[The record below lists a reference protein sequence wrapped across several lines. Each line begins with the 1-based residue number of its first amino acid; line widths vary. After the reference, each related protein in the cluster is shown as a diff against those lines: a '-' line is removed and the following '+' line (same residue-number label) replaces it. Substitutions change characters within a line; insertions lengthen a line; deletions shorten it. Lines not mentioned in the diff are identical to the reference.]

1 MKIKINWG
9 TGIAL
14 AFIGF
19 GIFIVT
25 LVVGTINERVDLIE
39 DNYYEAEVRYQSRME
54 EMQRT
59 EDMAIKPEVLQSGKK
74 LTIVLPGGDNTI
86 GKARFLRPN
95 NATFDFEMDILSG
108 ENTVNAQHLLS
119 GMWMIQL
126 HWETD
131 GQPFYHKV
139 NHYFK

>member
-1 MKIKINWG
+1 MNVKINWG

-25 LVVGTINERVDLIE
+25 LVVGTFGERVDLIE
-39 DNYYEAEVRYQSRME
+39 ENYYEAEVRYQSRME

-59 EDMAIKPEVLQSGKK
+59 EDMAVKPEVIQNGKA
-74 LTIVLPGGDNTI
+74 LTIVLPGKDNTS
-86 GKARFLRPN
+86 GKARFLRPD
-95 NATFDFEMDILSG
+95 NATFDFEMDINAG
-108 ENTVNAQHLLS
+108 ENAVDIQKLLP
-119 GMWMIQL
+119 GMWIIQL

-131 GQPFYHKV
+131 GESFYHKV
-139 NHYFK
+139 THYFR